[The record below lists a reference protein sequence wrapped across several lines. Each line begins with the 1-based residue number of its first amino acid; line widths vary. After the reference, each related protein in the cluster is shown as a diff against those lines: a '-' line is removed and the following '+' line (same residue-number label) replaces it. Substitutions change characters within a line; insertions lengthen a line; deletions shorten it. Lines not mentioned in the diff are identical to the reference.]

1 MPSRKTRAAA
11 AIVALT
17 AAGAALSA
25 TPALARGGGNADRG
39 RDGVGQQRPGADR
52 ERPRAPRA
60 PEAPTPSVGINL
72 PADPPASPR
81 TRRTG
86 TPRPGAALQPDAGSS
101 TPRVGAGGDKW
112 LPRGVRRGRSF
123 RVMCDLSTSGTFD
136 PIVFPGQDEVGH
148 LHQFFGATTINPAS
162 TPASLVE
169 ANAARD
175 ATTCSRSRD
184 GSAYWVPALQIA
196 DDPANPVIVE
206 PDEIRVR
213 YVAPRGQRVRPFPAG
228 FTAIAGDKDA
238 TELQANAGWRCEYDR
253 PRTPLR
259 ATPPQ
264 CEADEAIV
272 GVVRFPNCWDGTN
285 LTSATQDHIAFR
297 KGRVCPG
304 THPRALPEMVQEVFW
319 MGDGAPHAYQL
330 SSGSTAGL
338 HADFMNGWD
347 QRALNRQVR
356 RWLNRRR

>member
-1 MPSRKTRAAA
+1 MTSRTTRVAAA
-11 AIVALT
+11 VVALT
-17 AAGAALSA
+17 AGAAALSA
-25 TPALARGGGNADRG
+25 SPALARGGDDG
-39 RDGVGQQRPGADR
+39 RDRARDGAGQQRPGADR
-52 ERPRAPRA
+52 ERPR
-60 PEAPTPSVGINL
+60 T
-72 PADPPASPR
+72 
-81 TRRTG
+81 
-86 TPRPGAALQPDAGSS
+86 PGAPSSIGIDLPVETPDSPGARRGPGARQAPVAEPGDDNASS
-101 TPRVGAGGDKW
+101 RVGAGDDNW

-136 PIVFPGQDEVGH
+136 PIVFPGQDAMGH

-175 ATTCSRSRD
+175 ATTCTQARD

-196 DDPANPVIVE
+196 DDPANPVTLE
-206 PDEIRVR
+206 PEEIRVR
-213 YVAPRGQRVRPFPAG
+213 YAAPRGQRVRAFPAG
-228 FTAIAGDKDA
+228 FTAIAGDKSA

-253 PRTPLR
+253 PRTPLQ

-297 KGRVCPG
+297 KGRVCPD

-319 MGDGAPHAYQL
+319 VADGAQHQYAL